1 MLKRERKDMINEET
15 EEDDIRCNSIVML
28 GESLKDETP
37 LLDVATAI
45 ESAVFHDVEVHQY
58 KSKIRFLCANF
69 KRNESVQKDVRSG
82 RIQPH
87 DVLQMHDEEFM
98 TDEMKTKVE
107 LMRVKMD
114 KQKER
119 AVFADGIESKSYTCP
134 ECKGKQ
140 TKFIHISDARDVRK
154 AETWGNADEE
164 SKVLVVCM
172 ECKNEWVCSI
182 L

>member
-1 MLKRERKDMINEET
+1 MINEDE
-15 EEDDIRCNSIVML
+15 DIRSDSIVML

-45 ESAVFHDVEVHQY
+45 ESAVFHNVNEVQY

-69 KRNESVQKDVRSG
+69 KRNESVQKDVLSG
-82 RIQPH
+82 RIQPY

-107 LMRVKMD
+107 QMRVKMD
-114 KQKER
+114 KRKER
-119 AVFADGIESKSYTCP
+119 AVFADGIESESYTCP
-134 ECKGKQ
+134 ERKEASPECKARK
-140 TKFIHISDARDVRK
+140 TKFIHLSDARDVRK
-154 AETWGNADEE
+154 AETWGNADVE

>member
-1 MLKRERKDMINEET
+1 MINEDE
-15 EEDDIRCNSIVML
+15 DIRSNSIVML
-28 GESLKDETP
+28 GESLKDKTP

-45 ESAVFHDVEVHQY
+45 ESAVFHNVNEVQY

-69 KRNESVQKDVRSG
+69 KRNESVQKDILSG

-87 DVLQMHDEEFM
+87 DVLQMQDEEFM
-98 TDEMKTKVE
+98 TEEMKTKVE
-107 LMRVKMD
+107 QMRVKMD
-114 KQKER
+114 KRKER
-119 AVFADGIESKSYTCP
+119 AVFADGIKSESYTCP
-134 ECKGKQ
+134 ECKGKKA
-140 TKFIHISDARDVRK
+140 KFIHLCDARDVRK
-154 AETWGNADEE
+154 AETWGSADVE

>member
-1 MLKRERKDMINEET
+1 MINEDE
-15 EEDDIRCNSIVML
+15 DIRCNSIVML

-45 ESAVFHDVEVHQY
+45 ENAVFHTLEVHRY

-69 KRNESVQKDVRSG
+69 KRNETLQKDVLSG
-82 RIQPH
+82 RIQPY
-87 DVLQMHDEEFM
+87 DVLQMQDEEFM

-107 LMRVKMD
+107 QMRVKMD
-114 KQKER
+114 KRKER
-119 AVFADGIESKSYTCP
+119 AVFADGIESESYTCP
-134 ECKGKQ
+134 ECKGRK
-140 TKFIHISDARDVRK
+140 TKFIYLSDARDVRK
-154 AETWGNADEE
+154 AETWGTTDVE